1 MPRSEVL
8 GWCSFSPRCPQQ
20 QAWDRE
26 GPSRGPGD
34 EQQMLVIA
42 WKGEP
47 GPGFVERLQFAVL
60 NSGQSRFAHLPLL
73 ADCPSR
79 HAALPSP
86 RLAGSQR
93 LIGFPYSLLRRG
105 WDLGQKSAFRLDLW
119 CLMRGLML
127 GQRHPAG
134 PLQPCFVLGELST
147 SCPSH
152 RGGEQ
157 SLVEP

>member
-1 MPRSEVL
+1 MSPVL
-8 GWCSFSPRCPQQ
+8 AF
-20 QAWDRE
+20 
-26 GPSRGPGD
+26 
-34 EQQMLVIA
+34 L
-42 WKGEP
+42 
-47 GPGFVERLQFAVL
+47 ERLQFVVL
-60 NSGQSRFAHLPLL
+60 NSGQSRFARLPLL

-119 CLMRGLML
+119 CLTRGLML

-157 SLVEP
+157 SLVEPWGSGIGPGEPSSACWSLPCSWALWEASRHGSDTF